1 MPRALTTRS
10 GHGSGCHLDDPT
22 GAQRRGHLHV
32 VCPFCSAAIASA
44 SPCPHVLL
52 GFEGTTPF
60 GAAAPRYRE
69 LLQMLFD
76 QAIAFE
82 DDDESIENAADSLF
96 GMIMNSADI
105 RQEGDGIKAVFIRD
119 PSRAE
124 SLIEQQLPFE
134 P

>member
-1 MPRALTTRS
+1 MVFDHIP
-10 GHGSGCHLDDPT
+10 DPT

-32 VCPFCSAAIASA
+32 VCPFCSAAVSSS
-44 SPCPHVLL
+44 SPCTHVLL

-82 DDDESIENAADSLF
+82 DDQESIENAAESLF
-96 GMIMNSADI
+96 GMIMNSADM

-119 PSRAE
+119 PSRAG

>member
-1 MPRALTTRS
+1 M
-10 GHGSGCHLDDPT
+10 
-22 GAQRRGHLHV
+22 
-32 VCPFCSAAIASA
+32 
-44 SPCPHVLL
+44 LL

-82 DDDESIENAADSLF
+82 DDQESIENAAESLF
-96 GMIMNSADI
+96 GMIMNSADM
-105 RQEGDGIKAVFIRD
+105 RQEGDGIKAVFIGD